1 MSQPDQIF
9 IGRQP
14 ELSILTI
21 ALDDALAGRGQIVML
36 AGEPGIGK
44 TRLAQEIAGFAE
56 RRGAQVLWGWC
67 YEREGAPPYWPWV
80 QPIQSY
86 VTEASADRLRVEM
99 GPGAA
104 DIAELVPEIREKLP
118 DLQPS
123 PALDPQQTRFRLFNS
138 IATFLK
144 NLAQSQSLV
153 LVLEDLHW
161 ADTASL
167 ILLEFLAQQIAESK
181 ILVIG
186 IYRDIE
192 VTRQHPLTESLARLS
207 RSPAFHRLA
216 LSGLGLDH
224 VGLFVR
230 AAGGENASIELIN
243 AIHAHTEG
251 NPFFMT
257 EVVRLLRERGELS
270 GNGQPAPGPIQ
281 IPDGVKEAIGQ
292 RLNRLSVACNDVLTS
307 ASIIGREYD
316 FRLLSRVESSLQD
329 DRLLEVIDEA
339 LNSHLIEEI
348 PGSGERYQFSHA
360 LVQQYLAES
369 LSASRRVRLHALI
382 GESLEELYGED
393 VDAHAGEL
401 AYHFTQAASIIGA
414 DKQVRYAL
422 IAGERALAAFA
433 HEEALTLFL
442 ASLNAREHDPMDSE
456 KAAIL
461 FGLGRAQAATRLATQ
476 GEESTANMSQAFEY
490 FAQSGD
496 IDQAVA
502 VAESALHSPLGER
515 TRTADLVTK
524 ALSLV
529 LPDSYH
535 AGRLLSIYG
544 RVLGLER
551 GDYAGA
557 RQAFDRALAIAKR
570 EGDLALE
577 MRTLANAARVSHFNS
592 NYEEAVDLGRQAIL
606 LSRQTDEPESETT
619 AYYVASISFGR
630 IGNLREA
637 KQYAAAFLSAAEKL
651 RDSFWLSG
659 ALWRNAA
666 SAYFEGDWQIA
677 RDFSDRGFEV
687 SPTDSRNLLTRIL
700 LEYETGNF
708 KAGEEYLERLLDVKR
723 LTPPGPS
730 FPHVATAL
738 VIAATARITG
748 EDDRIK
754 FAKDAA
760 ETALSSREGDARL
773 ALGLIAVLRG
783 DVALAQ
789 EHYPGIEP
797 IRGLITAT
805 ISGDRILGLLAC
817 SMGNLDQAQQHFED
831 ASAFCRNGGY
841 RPELAWTCYDYSDT
855 LVRRG
860 AAGDRAK
867 AKSLLDESLI
877 ISTELGM
884 RPLMER
890 VATLRE
896 RAETLPVEPPA
907 YPDGLTAREV
917 EVLRLVAAG
926 KTNQEIA
933 DALVITLRTAG
944 NHVANILNKTG
955 TANRTEAASYA
966 HTHGLITDKDPAGLT
981 RREIEVLQLIC
992 GGKTDREI
1000 GRELFISVNTVGN
1013 HVRNILSKTA
1023 SANRAEAATYAA
1035 RHGLVTDGD
1044 STSD

>member
-1 MSQPDQIF
+1 
-9 IGRQP
+9 
-14 ELSILTI
+14 
-21 ALDDALAGRGQIVML
+21 
-36 AGEPGIGK
+36 
-44 TRLAQEIAGFAE
+44 
-56 RRGAQVLWGWC
+56 VL
-67 YEREGAPPYWPWV
+67 
-80 QPIQSY
+80 I
-86 VTEASADRLRVEM
+86 
-99 GPGAA
+99 
-104 DIAELVPEIREKLP
+104 
-118 DLQPS
+118 
-123 PALDPQQTRFRLFNS
+123 
-138 IATFLK
+138 
-144 NLAQSQSLV
+144 
-153 LVLEDLHW
+153 
-161 ADTASL
+161 
-167 ILLEFLAQQIAESK
+167 
-181 ILVIG
+181 
-186 IYRDIE
+186 
-192 VTRQHPLTESLARLS
+192 
-207 RSPAFHRLA
+207 
-216 LSGLGLDH
+216 
-224 VGLFVR
+224 
-230 AAGGENASIELIN
+230 
-243 AIHAHTEG
+243 
-251 NPFFMT
+251 
-257 EVVRLLRERGELS
+257 
-270 GNGQPAPGPIQ
+270 
-281 IPDGVKEAIGQ
+281 
-292 RLNRLSVACNDVLTS
+292 S

-316 FRLLSRVESSLQD
+316 FRLLSRVESSLQE

-339 LNSHLIEEI
+339 LNSRLIEEI

-476 GEESTANMSQAFEY
+476 GEESIANMSQAFEY

-502 VAESALHSPLGER
+502 VAESALQSPLGER
-515 TRTADLVTK
+515 TKTADLVTK
-524 ALSLV
+524 ALSLA

-535 AGRLLSIYG
+535 AGRLLSLYG

-551 GDYAGA
+551 GDYTGA

-570 EGDLALE
+570 EGDVALE
-577 MRTLANAARVSHFNS
+577 MRILANAARVSDFNLK
-592 NYEEAVDLGRQAIL
+592 YEEAADHCRQVIL
-606 LSRQTDEPESETT
+606 LSRQADEPESEMT
-619 AYYVASISFGR
+619 AYYIASISFGR
-630 IGNLREA
+630 TGNLREA
-637 KQYAAAFLSAAEKL
+637 KQNAAAALSAAEKL

-659 ALWRNAA
+659 ALWRNAI

-677 RDFSDRGFEV
+677 RDFSNRGFDV

-730 FPHVATAL
+730 YPHVATAL

-748 EDDRIK
+748 EDDRINI
-754 FAKDAA
+754 AKDAA

-773 ALGLIAVLRG
+773 ALGLLAVLRG

-805 ISGDRILGLLAC
+805 ISGDRILGLLA
-817 SMGNLDQAQQHFED
+817 STMGNFDQAQQHFED

-867 AKSLLDESLI
+867 AKSLLDESLA
-877 ISTELGM
+877 ISSELGM

-890 VATLRE
+890 IATSLQE
-896 RAETLPVEPPA
+896 QILSYPEGLSV
-907 YPDGLTAREV
+907 YPDGLTDREV
-917 EVLRLVAAG
+917 EVLRFIATGKSSREVAEELVLS
-926 KTNQEIA
+926 I
-933 DALVITLRTAG
+933 RTVER
-944 NHVANILNKTG
+944 HVANI
-955 TANRTEAASYA
+955 Y
-966 HTHGLITDKDPAGLT
+966 
-981 RREIEVLQLIC
+981 
-992 GGKTDREI
+992 GKIDAR
-1000 GRELFISVNTVGN
+1000 G
-1013 HVRNILSKTA
+1013 
-1023 SANRAEAATYAA
+1023 RAEATAYAL
-1035 RHGLVTDGD
+1035 RHALIEQQ
-1044 STSD
+1044 